1 LVGHP
6 IHPHAA
12 VALKQLG
19 GDASGFAARRLTTR
33 ISSDADLIL
42 TMTLA
47 HRNAVLELA
56 PRKMRSTFTL
66 SEAAHLTTKYG
77 AENPADLASLRAQ
90 VNTRDLTD
98 IRDPIGENL
107 EVFAEVAAQ
116 IADLLLPI
124 LAVCH

>member
-42 TMTLA
+42 TMT
-47 HRNAVLELA
+47 LA